1 MFMQKLVLGGLVA
14 MLGVGCVA
22 GAGDAVDDGTAADE
36 LSGRSWERF
45 TGAWVGETGPLH
57 GVVFTLTNQ
66 SRGQHYFADVD
77 TGIRCVRAPCP
88 SEARVEGYFTAN
100 TRTVTLNQTDAVAGV
115 TLAYAGAFQYRFSDS
130 DATLVLSRGGREVAR
145 LHKQASYCAEADD
158 CHEQRLITP
167 RCVGAFSC
175 EDHACRYRCGGPQ
188 PGAEGATCGGIAGL
202 RCATGL
208 SCVLSST
215 LPDATGTCLRSPTC
229 STVRCDAGFMC
240 TSNLGAPTCITR
252 CATVRCTATTHCVD
266 NGTSASC
273 VPNGPSCA
281 AMRCASGYVCQETN
295 GVGACVQGIACGTS
309 VCGAGTYC
317 CNPLRNQCA
326 RMGVLCAQ

>member
-115 TLAYAGAFQYRFSDS
+115 TLAYAGAFQYRFADS

-175 EDHACRYRCGGPQ
+175 EDHACRYRCGPR

-202 RCATGL
+202 RCAAGYT
-208 SCVLSST
+208 CVLDSRM
-215 LPDATGTCLRSPTC
+215 PDATGVCHAESPAGGPCGGGSIRYPAVCATGLRCVGP
-229 STVRCDAGFMC
+229 AA
-240 TSNLGAPTCITR
+240 GAPIGATGTCTR
-252 CATVRCTATTHCVD
+252 
-266 NGTSASC
+266 
-273 VPNGPSCA
+273 
-281 AMRCASGYVCQETN
+281 
-295 GVGACVQGIACGTS
+295 
-309 VCGAGTYC
+309 
-317 CNPLRNQCA
+317 
-326 RMGVLCAQ
+326 